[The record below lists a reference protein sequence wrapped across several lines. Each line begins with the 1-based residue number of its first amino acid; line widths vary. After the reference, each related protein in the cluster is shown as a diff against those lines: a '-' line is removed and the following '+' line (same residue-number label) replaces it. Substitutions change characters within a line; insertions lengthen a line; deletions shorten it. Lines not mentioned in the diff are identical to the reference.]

1 MKKSL
6 SLSLLLILAVMSVSP
21 ARVSAQAPTIT
32 FVNPPAGGVLDLNV
46 GDSYTFDVQ
55 VNSDRPFSLAQMT
68 FSQYYPGRYIFSKG
82 FVVARRT
89 SSATL
94 RITITAKAPTADL
107 PDGVNPVSL
116 VTGVRYKGNVVFTE
130 FFDFGI
136 RVN

>member
-6 SLSLLLILAVMSVSP
+6 SLLCLLILAVMSVSP
-21 ARVSAQAPTIT
+21 ASAQAPTIT
-32 FVNPPAGGVLDLNV
+32 FVNPPAGGVLELNV
-46 GDSYTFDVQ
+46 GDSYTFEVQ
-55 VNSDRPFSLAQMT
+55 VNSDQPFLLAQMT

-94 RITITAKAPTADL
+94 RITITAKAPTAEL
-107 PDGVNPVSL
+107 PGGVNPVSL
-116 VTGVRYKGNVVFTE
+116 VTGVHYKGKVVFTE
-130 FFDFGI
+130 FFNFGV